1 MKSGYACRIVTRMPL
16 VKPGYAKHVF
26 DNFEASKRFFDELA
40 PQEDQL
46 FRAKLCLYKIYGHQF
61 GLAA

>member
-1 MKSGYACRIVTRMPL
+1 MPL

-26 DNFEASKRFFDELA
+26 DNFEASKRFFDEFA